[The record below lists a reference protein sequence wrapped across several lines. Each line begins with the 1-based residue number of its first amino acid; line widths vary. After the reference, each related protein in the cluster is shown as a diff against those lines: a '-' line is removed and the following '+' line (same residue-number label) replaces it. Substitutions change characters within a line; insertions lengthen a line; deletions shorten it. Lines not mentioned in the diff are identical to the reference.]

1 MQGTALYSYVNI
13 PHMLNERYI
22 YLHVYTFWRLMNVA
36 WHNGQYSSTVDHMI
50 CGYHIFTDDHY

>member
-36 WHNGQYSSTVDHMI
+36 WS
-50 CGYHIFTDDHY
+50 IFQHREPYDLWVPYIYG